1 MSTDLLGELKQR
13 YNQFSKSQRR
23 IADYILEHYSKA
35 AYLTAARLGQQAQ
48 VSESTV
54 VRFAFEL
61 GFDGYPALQAAL
73 QETVR
78 SKLTSLQRMEVAG
91 DRQEEGEPVLDQVLN
106 KDVEQIYRTLEQTD
120 RAAFAGAVESIHQ
133 AKTVYLLASG
143 SAAFLAGFLN
153 FYFRLVLP
161 NVRLIQSASASELF
175 EQILRV
181 GKGDIVIGIS
191 FPRYSKKTVNA
202 LRYARKNGAQ
212 VVAITDSEFSPL
224 AAQADYLLLARS
236 DMVSFADSLVAPLS
250 LINALIAAVGERR
263 QEETRR
269 VFDRLEEIWAEY
281 DVYAKAEESD
291 GI

>member
-133 AKTVYLLASG
+133 AKSVYLLASG
-143 SAAFLAGFLN
+143 SAAFLAG
-153 FYFRLVLP
+153 
-161 NVRLIQSASASELF
+161 
-175 EQILRV
+175 
-181 GKGDIVIGIS
+181 
-191 FPRYSKKTVNA
+191 
-202 LRYARKNGAQ
+202 
-212 VVAITDSEFSPL
+212 
-224 AAQADYLLLARS
+224 
-236 DMVSFADSLVAPLS
+236 
-250 LINALIAAVGERR
+250 
-263 QEETRR
+263 
-269 VFDRLEEIWAEY
+269 
-281 DVYAKAEESD
+281 
-291 GI
+291 

>member
-106 KDVEQIYRTLEQTD
+106 KDVE
-120 RAAFAGAVESIHQ
+120 
-133 AKTVYLLASG
+133 
-143 SAAFLAGFLN
+143 
-153 FYFRLVLP
+153 
-161 NVRLIQSASASELF
+161 
-175 EQILRV
+175 
-181 GKGDIVIGIS
+181 
-191 FPRYSKKTVNA
+191 
-202 LRYARKNGAQ
+202 
-212 VVAITDSEFSPL
+212 
-224 AAQADYLLLARS
+224 
-236 DMVSFADSLVAPLS
+236 
-250 LINALIAAVGERR
+250 
-263 QEETRR
+263 
-269 VFDRLEEIWAEY
+269 
-281 DVYAKAEESD
+281 
-291 GI
+291 

>member
-250 LINALIAAVGERR
+250 LINALIAAVGQRR

-281 DVYAKAEESD
+281 DVYAKAEEAD
-291 GI
+291 GL

>member
-23 IADYILEHYSKA
+23 IADYILGHYSKA

-250 LINALIAAVGERR
+250 LINALIAAVGQRR

-281 DVYAKAEESD
+281 DVYAKAEEAD

>member
-106 KDVEQIYRTLEQTD
+106 KDVEQIYRTLEQTN

-250 LINALIAAVGERR
+250 LINALIAAVGQRR

-281 DVYAKAEESD
+281 DVYAKAEEAD

>member
-78 SKLTSLQRMEVAG
+78 GKLTSVQRMEVAG

-133 AKTVYLLASG
+133 AKTVYLLGSG

-291 GI
+291 GV

>member
-202 LRYARKNGAQ
+202 LRYARKTGAQ

-250 LINALIAAVGERR
+250 LINALIAAVGQRR

-281 DVYAKAEESD
+281 DVYAKAEEAD

>member
-91 DRQEEGEPVLDQVLN
+91 DRQEEGDPVLDQVLN
-106 KDVEQIYRTLEQTD
+106 KDVQQIYRPLEQTD

-250 LINALIAAVGERR
+250 LINALIAAVGQRR

-281 DVYAKAEESD
+281 DVYAKAEEAD

>member
-1 MSTDLLGELKQR
+1 
-13 YNQFSKSQRR
+13 
-23 IADYILEHYSKA
+23 
-35 AYLTAARLGQQAQ
+35 
-48 VSESTV
+48 
-54 VRFAFEL
+54 
-61 GFDGYPALQAAL
+61 
-73 QETVR
+73 
-78 SKLTSLQRMEVAG
+78 
-91 DRQEEGEPVLDQVLN
+91 
-106 KDVEQIYRTLEQTD
+106 
-120 RAAFAGAVESIHQ
+120 
-133 AKTVYLLASG
+133 
-143 SAAFLAGFLN
+143 
-153 FYFRLVLP
+153 FRLVLP
-161 NVRLIQSASASELF
+161 NVRLIQSASASKLF

-250 LINALIAAVGERR
+250 LINALIAAVGQRR

-281 DVYAKAEESD
+281 DVYAKAEEAD

>member
-1 MSTDLLGELKQR
+1 M
-13 YNQFSKSQRR
+13 
-23 IADYILEHYSKA
+23 
-35 AYLTAARLGQQAQ
+35 
-48 VSESTV
+48 

-78 SKLTSLQRMEVAG
+78 SKLTSLQRMEVAEK
-91 DRQEEGEPVLDQVLN
+91 RQEEGEPVLDQVLN

-250 LINALIAAVGERR
+250 LINALIAAVGQRR

>member
-120 RAAFAGAVESIHQ
+120 RTAFAGAVESIHQ

-250 LINALIAAVGERR
+250 LINALIAAVGQRR

-281 DVYAKAEESD
+281 DVYAKAEEAD

>member
-250 LINALIAAVGERR
+250 LINALIAAVGQRR
-263 QEETRR
+263 QEETRQ

-281 DVYAKAEESD
+281 DVYAKAEEAD

>member
-120 RAAFAGAVESIHQ
+120 RAAFAGAEESIHQ

-250 LINALIAAVGERR
+250 LINALIAAVGQRR

-281 DVYAKAEESD
+281 DVYAKAEEAD

>member
-13 YNQFSKSQRR
+13 YSQFSKSQRR

-35 AYLTAARLGQQAQ
+35 AYLTAARLGEQAQ

-61 GFDGYPALQAAL
+61 GYDGYPALQAAL

-78 SKLTSLQRMEVAG
+78 GKLTSLQRMEVAG
-91 DRQEEGEPVLDQVLN
+91 DRQEEGASVLDQVLN

-120 RAAFAGAVESIHQ
+120 RAAFTGAVESIHR
-133 AKTVYLLASG
+133 ARTVYLLASG

-161 NVRLIQSASASELF
+161 NVRLIQSASASEVF

-250 LINALIAAVGERR
+250 LVNALIAAVGQCR

-281 DVYAKAEESD
+281 DVYAKAEEED
-291 GI
+291 GV

>member
-250 LINALIAAVGERR
+250 LINALIAAVGQRR

-269 VFDRLEEIWAEY
+269 VLDRLEEIWAEY
-281 DVYAKAEESD
+281 DVYAKAEEAA

>member
-106 KDVEQIYRTLEQTD
+106 KDVEQIYRTMEQTD

-250 LINALIAAVGERR
+250 LINALIAAVGQRR

-281 DVYAKAEESD
+281 DVYAKAEEAD

>member
-250 LINALIAAVGERR
+250 LINALIAAVGQRR

-281 DVYAKAEESD
+281 DVYAKAEEAD
-291 GI
+291 EI

>member
-1 MSTDLLGELKQR
+1 MGELKQR

-23 IADYILEHYSKA
+23 IADYILKHYSKA

-250 LINALIAAVGERR
+250 LINALIAAVGQRR

-281 DVYAKAEESD
+281 DVYAKAEEAD

>member
-133 AKTVYLLASG
+133 AKTVYLLAGG

-250 LINALIAAVGERR
+250 LINALIAAVGQRR

-281 DVYAKAEESD
+281 DVYAKAEEAD
-291 GI
+291 GL

>member
-224 AAQADYLLLARS
+224 AAQADYLLLARG

-250 LINALIAAVGERR
+250 LINALIAAVGQRR

-281 DVYAKAEESD
+281 DVYAKAEEAD

>member
-250 LINALIAAVGERR
+250 LINALIAAVGQRR

-281 DVYAKAEESD
+281 DVYAKAEEAD

>member
-191 FPRYSKKTVNA
+191 FPRYSKKAVNA

-250 LINALIAAVGERR
+250 LINALIAAVGQRR

-281 DVYAKAEESD
+281 DVYAKAEEAD

>member
-13 YNQFSKSQRR
+13 YHQFSKSQRR

-120 RAAFAGAVESIHQ
+120 RTAFAGAVESIHQ

>member
-143 SAAFLAGFLN
+143 SAAFLAGVLN

-250 LINALIAAVGERR
+250 LINALIAAVGQRR

-281 DVYAKAEESD
+281 DVYAKAEEAD

>member
-35 AYLTAARLGQQAQ
+35 AYLTAAQLGQQAQ

-250 LINALIAAVGERR
+250 LINALIAAVGQRR

-281 DVYAKAEESD
+281 DVYAKAEETD

>member
-202 LRYARKNGAQ
+202 LRYARKNSAQ

-281 DVYAKAEESD
+281 DVYAKAEEAD

>member
-61 GFDGYPALQAAL
+61 GYDGYPALQAAL

-250 LINALIAAVGERR
+250 LINALIAAVGQRR

-281 DVYAKAEESD
+281 DVYAKAEEAD

>member
-250 LINALIAAVGERR
+250 LINALIAAVGQRR